1 MRIHSLAETIPLMM
15 SDDYKNRLC
24 AEYQQ
29 LRIRR
34 DKLRNYIK
42 NLNPDSSKEYDLLR
56 AQLKVME
63 AYLIILEAR
72 FDFEYK

>member
-1 MRIHSLAETIPLMM
+1 MKIDTLEDTVKLML
-15 SDDYKNRLC
+15 SDNYEDRLK

-34 DKLRNYIK
+34 DKLHNYVK
-42 NLNPDSSKEYDLLR
+42 NLNKESSKEYDLLR

-72 FDFEYK
+72 FDFEYN

>member
-1 MRIHSLAETIPLMM
+1 MKVENLADTVDLML
-15 SDDYKNRLC
+15 SDDYKNRLY
-24 AEYQQ
+24 AEYHQ

-34 DKLRNYIK
+34 DKLHNYVK
-42 NLNPDSSKEYDLLR
+42 HLNRDNSKEYDLLR

-72 FDFEYK
+72 FDFEYN